1 MPMYIQSDSQRLRI
15 GIRTFQDSQSP
26 RMVVKEGDSI
36 IEYGCFDDN
45 AAAAEWFHKLAVLVG
60 VRKGGE

>member
-15 GIRTFQDSQSP
+15 GIRTFQDSQRP
-26 RMVVKEGDSI
+26 RMVVQEGDAT